1 MHLTIFFY
9 YDYIMVI
16 KLLDLILDQYILC
29 IIQKYI
35 YAAAC
40 TDIKM
45 QLDKWLLRELYDK
58 YLNLGEILNVTRI
71 EKR

>member
-1 MHLTIFFY
+1 
-9 YDYIMVI
+9 MVI

-35 YAAAC
+35 YAAFC

-45 QLDKWLLRELYDK
+45 QLDNK
-58 YLNLGEILNVTRI
+58 
-71 EKR
+71 

>member
-16 KLLDLILDQYILC
+16 KLVDLILDQYILR

-35 YAAAC
+35 YAAVC

-45 QLDKWLLRELYDK
+45 LLDKWLLRELYEK
-58 YLNLGEILNVTRI
+58 YLNLDEILNVIRI

>member
-1 MHLTIFFY
+1 
-9 YDYIMVI
+9 MVI
-16 KLLDLILDQYILC
+16 KLLDLTLDQYILC

-35 YAAAC
+35 HAAVC